1 MTAPSSV
8 RRVVVAV
15 LAPPVWVPAS
25 VEPGEWRAALAEDIL
40 DVLARLVEAE
50 PAIAATD
57 VDALSVGWPG
67 LRRYGLRRLD
77 VVSLFAAAA
86 ADGFDQAVLLAGDAP
101 DLPGMVIAKLLR
113 PLTTR
118 PMAVAGAHASNA
130 DLGDGDLGDV
140 EPGGPGMESG
150 LLGLAARLPAPWW
163 LPAEELDQLTPQS
176 LRRLA
181 PRPMD
186 VAPAPAWHRMRG
198 PADLARLDPGL
209 EGWDAT
215 RAILAAST

>member
-1 MTAPSSV
+1 MTAPTSV

-15 LAPPVWVPAS
+15 LAPPVWVPTS
-25 VEPGEWRAALAEDIL
+25 VEPAEWRAALAEDIL

-67 LRRYGLRRLD
+67 LRRYGVDRLD

-86 ADGFDQAVLLAGDAP
+86 ADGFDHAVLLAGDAP
-101 DLPGMVIAKLLR
+101 DLPGMLIAKLLR

-118 PMAVAGAHASNA
+118 PVAVAGAHASTET
-130 DLGDGDLGDV
+130 
-140 EPGGPGMESG
+140 EPG
-150 LLGLAARLPAPWW
+150 LLGLAARLPAPAW
-163 LPAEELDQLTPQS
+163 LPAVELDRLTPQA

-181 PRPMD
+181 PLPTD

-198 PADLARLDPGL
+198 ADDLARLDPGL
-209 EGWDAT
+209 EGWEAT
-215 RAILAAST
+215 RAILAGSV

>member
-1 MTAPSSV
+1 V

-25 VEPGEWRAALAEDIL
+25 VEPAEWRAALAEDIL

-57 VDALSVGWPG
+57 VDALAVGWPG
-67 LRRYGLRRLD
+67 LRRYGPDRLD
-77 VVSLFAAAA
+77 IVSLLEAAA

-101 DLPGMVIAKLLR
+101 DLPGMLIAKLLR

-118 PMAVAGAHASNA
+118 PMAVAGADTA
-130 DLGDGDLGDV
+130 
-140 EPGGPGMESG
+140 G
-150 LLGLAARLPAPWW
+150 LLGLAARLPAPTW
-163 LPAEELDQLTPQS
+163 LPAVELDELTPQS

-181 PRPMD
+181 PRPTD
-186 VAPAPAWHRMRG
+186 VAPAPGWHRMRG
-198 PADLARLDPGL
+198 PDDLARLDPGL

-215 RAILAAST
+215 RALLAKDL

>member
-25 VEPGEWRAALAEDIL
+25 VEPAEWREALAEDIL

-67 LRRYGLRRLD
+67 LRRYGLGRLD
-77 VVSLFAAAA
+77 VVSLFGAAT
-86 ADGFDQAVLLAGDAP
+86 ADGFDQAVLLVGDAP
-101 DLPGMVIAKLLR
+101 DLPGMLIAKLLR

-118 PMAVAGAHASNA
+118 PMAVASAHASP
-130 DLGDGDLGDV
+130 DV
-140 EPGGPGMESG
+140 ESG
-150 LLGLAARLPAPWW
+150 LLGLAARLPAPSW
-163 LPAEELDQLTPQS
+163 LPATELDQLTPQA

-181 PRPMD
+181 PSPTD

-198 PADLARLDPGL
+198 PDDLARLDPGL

-215 RAILAAST
+215 RALLAASR

>member
-1 MTAPSSV
+1 VTAVSTV

-15 LAPPVWVPAS
+15 LAPPVWVPAT
-25 VEPGEWRAALAEDIL
+25 VEPSEWRTALAEDIL

-57 VDALSVGWPG
+57 ADALSVGWPG
-67 LRRYGLRRLD
+67 LRRYQLARLD
-77 VVSLFAAAA
+77 LMSLFRAVA
-86 ADGFDQAVLLAGDAP
+86 ADGFDQAVVIAGDAP
-101 DLPGMVIAKLLR
+101 DLPGMMIAKLLR

-118 PMAVAGAHASNA
+118 PVAVAGAHASPETEA
-130 DLGDGDLGDV
+130 
-140 EPGGPGMESG
+140 G
-150 LLGLAARLPAPWW
+150 LLGVAARLPAPWW
-163 LPAEELDQLTPQS
+163 LPAMELDQLTPQS

-181 PRPMD
+181 PRPTD

-198 PADLARLDPGL
+198 PYDLARLDPGL

-215 RAILAAST
+215 RALLSNSVDHGP

>member
-1 MTAPSSV
+1 MAPQV

-15 LAPPVWVPAS
+15 LAPPAWVPAA
-25 VEPGEWRAALAEDIL
+25 VEPAEWRVAMAEDIL

-67 LRRYGLRRLD
+67 LRRYGLGRLD
-77 VVSLFAAAA
+77 VVSLFAAVA

-101 DLPGMVIAKLLR
+101 DLPGMLIAKLLR

-118 PMAVAGAHASNA
+118 PIAVAGTHGSLLPSAETPPSPSPSSS
-130 DLGDGDLGDV
+130 
-140 EPGGPGMESG
+140 PGNGAG
-150 LLGLAARLPAPWW
+150 LLGLAARLPAPGW
-163 LPAEELDQLTPQS
+163 LPALELDQLTPQS

-181 PRPMD
+181 PRPTD
-186 VAPAPAWHRMRG
+186 VAPAPAWHRLRG
-198 PADLARLDPGL
+198 PDDVARLDPGL

-215 RAILAAST
+215 RALLP

>member
-1 MTAPSSV
+1 MTAPPSV

-15 LAPPVWVPAS
+15 LAPPVWVPTS
-25 VEPGEWRAALAEDIL
+25 VEPAEWRAALAEDIL

-57 VDALSVGWPG
+57 VDALKVGWPG
-67 LRRYGLRRLD
+67 LRRYGLARLD
-77 VVSLFAAAA
+77 VVSLFRAVA

-101 DLPGMVIAKLLR
+101 DLPGMMIAKLLR

-118 PMAVAGAHASNA
+118 PMAVAAAHASPH
-130 DLGDGDLGDV
+130 V
-140 EPGGPGMESG
+140 ESG

-163 LPAEELDQLTPQS
+163 LPPVELDQLTPQS
-176 LRRLA
+176 LRKLA
-181 PRPMD
+181 ERPAD

-198 PADLARLDPGL
+198 PDDLARLDPGL

-215 RAILAAST
+215 RALLASPQ